1 MNLQAASKL
10 ERLLWH
16 DPARRG
22 PAAAAA
28 RGELPVA
35 GHLQAAASSLRQA
48 RAVLLFTG
56 FPVRRPGAPLP
67 ETDGPPGTLLL
78 AWSLHQLGARTMIVT
93 DPWARELLQLGLRM
107 LSLPEELL
115 RVAPSGEQDA
125 ASQVTCSLLPRE
137 QITHLV
143 AIERPGPSHHRESL
157 ARWGFSPREQHRW
170 IQQMGL
176 GAQDRCFNMRGEFI
190 HRWCSGPGRL
200 FEHLACSLPQ
210 VTTIGVLDGG
220 NELGAGSLDPRRLAQ
235 ALGTPVARRILCRVP
250 CRHVILCGTSN
261 WGGYALA
268 LLLAQQA
275 AALCRWPGREF
286 VEQFVLQSTAAGL
299 CLDGVTG
306 QGAPSVDG
314 QPLEQ
319 ELSLLQQLRRVVEG

>member
-1 MNLQAASKL
+1 MNSEAASRL
-10 ERLLWH
+10 ERLLWQ

-28 RGELPVA
+28 RGQLPAA
-35 GHLQAAASSLRQA
+35 GHLRAAACSLRQA

-56 FPVRRPGAPLP
+56 FPVRRQGAPLP

-78 AWSLHQLGARTMIVT
+78 AWSLLQRGARAVIVT

-115 RVAPSGEQDA
+115 CVVPSGEQGA
-125 ASQVTCSLLPRE
+125 ASPQAIRSLLPRE

-143 AIERPGPSHHRESL
+143 AVERPGPSHHRDSL
-157 ARWGFSPREQHRW
+157 ARWGLSPEEQHRW

-190 HRWCSGPGRL
+190 HCWCSGPARL
-200 FEHLACSLPQ
+200 FEHLACTLPQ
-210 VTTIGVLDGG
+210 ATTIGVLDGG
-220 NELGAGSLDPRRLAQ
+220 NELGAAALDPRLLART
-235 ALGTPVARRILCRVP
+235 LDSPVARRILCRVP
-250 CRHVILCGTSN
+250 CRHAILCGTSN

-268 LLLAQQA
+268 LLLAQEA
-275 AALCRWPGREF
+275 GALSRWPGRGF
-286 VEQFVLQSTAAGL
+286 VEQFVVQGTTAGL

-306 QGAPSVDG
+306 QAAPSVDG

-319 ELSLLQQLRRVVEG
+319 ELQLIEKLRQLLD